1 MISRRKLCTGVLSGL
16 IMAPM
21 VVKAASLMPLRGI
34 VMPVRSDLKW
44 DHTGNIAFL
53 NGKGCELNITD
64 RAKLEAERILS
75 EVGYDDSA
83 FDYRLHKGMMLARTQ
98 WVPDMDTTR
107 KEMIRYLGEVS
118 RQGWGYSDIPEKFE
132 PARSKNRSVR
142 QSIKEALVEVRM
154 GS

>member
-1 MISRRKLCTGVLSGL
+1 MISKRKLCTGVLSGL

-34 VMPVRSDLKW
+34 VMPIELKW
-44 DHTGNIAFL
+44 RRSNVHCGAYLTG
-53 NGKGCELNITD
+53 KECELNIID
-64 RAKLEAERILS
+64 RVRLEAAKIILEMGYGTSDQRQFHENMMVERTL
-75 EVGYDDSA
+75 
-83 FDYRLHKGMMLARTQ
+83 

-107 KEMIRYLGEVS
+107 NEMVRYLDEVS
-118 RQGWGYSDIPEKFE
+118 RQGWGYVVIPERFE

>member
-34 VMPVRSDLKW
+34 VMPVRSDLKLR
-44 DHTGNIAFL
+44 NEVAFL
-53 NGKGCELNITD
+53 NGKNCELNIND
-64 RAKLEAERILS
+64 KARMEAANIILEMGYGTSDQRQFHENMMVERTL
-75 EVGYDDSA
+75 
-83 FDYRLHKGMMLARTQ
+83 
-98 WVPDMDTTR
+98 WVPDMDITR
-107 KEMIRYLGEVS
+107 KEMVRYLDEVS
-118 RQGWGYSDIPEKFE
+118 RQGWGYAVIPEKFE

-142 QSIKEALVEVRM
+142 QSIKEALDAVRI